1 MMTMCKNI
9 VIFALISVHIQF
21 SRSLGDCTKYDFSIC
36 WLVKDTNATVR
47 PKISVWLNEAELMS
61 IGTVGKFNSLTV
73 PKSER
78 HSLQLQYGHLARTWT
93 FSVSDSLHTI
103 ELQSLDSAKEETPN
117 EFSLDALKVFSPEQ
131 FFACEKDPLYLHQS
145 EDFILM
151 LGHSTRFP
159 LKLESH
165 SSAMLLVSWRA
176 TPDPA
181 TPLPRTLRR
190 SSVSI
195 YHLEL
200 GAYTTHS
207 VDTTDARYYRFSSL
221 KGCMPYVACH
231 EMPTR
236 PSVTCLFTI
245 TDPDVPRNVQ
255 VTSWNTSQVTVAWDC
270 PENNM
275 FSLFLLTMLHLNGT
289 DHVVEETIYR
299 HTRRPFVFTASDL
312 PPCSRVQ
319 FGLQTVCVS
328 GTDSRTSKTVMTD
341 GNSAHSSIQS
351 IHQSS
356 AGPDN
361 YTLSWS
367 VMNASLIAVFKVY
380 HQGALQA
387 STFLTTHTVTG
398 LVPCQRYVARVEAVC
413 GESIVMNVKTLQTH
427 TGPSVVSD
435 LRYQAEDSTALW
447 SGPSSPGGSFRYSL
461 TLEDGS
467 PVRSG
472 RLREP
477 LLPLEHLPPDRPYV
491 LEVWE
496 ECHGWGSPSRKV
508 LCFGAQKVPEVDVG
522 LRLDGAM
529 FGRVDLSSS
538 QDDFMRSSLA
548 MVVPWRL
555 PAELQDP
562 KSPPRL
568 QLKRIIINKIS
579 ELVKDFP
586 HPANVDVLTFED
598 YGNGTQTKIGFVVLK
613 ASVKETRVP
622 FSSDEMLT
630 FIQSLSQT
638 GITVNDGIIYWDD
651 PDECSMLE
659 LNHCTP
665 HSVCINTLD
674 SYTCVCQ
681 SGYYDISPL
690 ISPTTACHEKGLFT
704 QCSQAF
710 IMGSVAKAHLVD
722 YLGGNVT
729 VVLNDGRCQVSD
741 SGTLYYF
748 RTSRH
753 PNHCGTSVVVNR
765 THIEFMNVLTV
776 TLSREMVITRRD
788 LKVVW
793 KCIYPRSYLRNTEMN
808 VHLEWP
814 FSYTLVEYN
823 SSHIL
828 EVAMALYK
836 DNSFTDNYTHAI
848 ILYPEDFLYLEV
860 ILNAHNTFAS
870 DLLLEVVTCWATES
884 SNPLDETQGVLLRDG
899 CPVDRT
905 FRWLSKNGMAQ
916 MTRFSVQMFSMPA
929 GLPFYIHCLTRVC
942 APDENC
948 TTTCPAKMSSKVRRD
963 LRQTPSTVVSAG
975 PLLVGNILSTRS
987 THSKWKEVAMLVAI
1001 LGGSIGSLVLTFL
1014 VVTAVKTLLN
1024 HSGRV
1029 Q

>member
-1 MMTMCKNI
+1 MTTMCKNI

-21 SRSLGDCTKYDFSIC
+21 SRSLGDCTIYNFSIC
-36 WLVKDTNATVR
+36 WLLKDTNATPTAR
-47 PKISVWLNEAELMS
+47 PNISAWLNEAELMS
-61 IGTVGKFNSLTV
+61 IGKFGKFNSLTV
-73 PKSER
+73 QTSER
-78 HSLQLQYGHLARTWT
+78 HSLKLQYGDLARTWT

-103 ELQSLDSAKEETPN
+103 ELQSIDSAIEETPN
-117 EFSLDALKVFSPEQ
+117 EFSVDAFSVFSPEQ

-151 LGHSTRFP
+151 LGHTTRFP

-165 SSAMLLVSWRA
+165 SSYMLLVSWRDTHDP
-176 TPDPA
+176 TP
-181 TPLPRTLRR
+181 PLPQTHHH

-195 YHLEL
+195 YHREL
-200 GAYTTHS
+200 GAYTTLS
-207 VDTTDARYYRFSSL
+207 VDTTDAQYYRFSSL
-221 KGCMPYVACH
+221 QGCMPYVACH
-231 EMPTR
+231 ELPAR
-236 PSVTCLFTI
+236 PSVTCLSTI
-245 TDPDVPRNVQ
+245 TDPDVPRNFQ
-255 VTSWNTSQVTVAWDC
+255 VTSWNTSQVTVSWHC
-270 PENNM
+270 PRNNK

-289 DHVVEETIYR
+289 DHVVEETVYR
-299 HTRRPFVFTASDL
+299 HTRQPLIFTASDL

-328 GTDSRTSKTVMTD
+328 GIESRTSKTVMID

-351 IHQSS
+351 IRQSS
-356 AGPDN
+356 AGPDT

-367 VMNASLIAVFKVY
+367 VMDASLIAVFKVY

-387 STFLTTHTVTG
+387 STFLTTHSVVG
-398 LVPCQRYVARVEAVC
+398 LVPCQHYAARVEAVC

-427 TGPSVVSD
+427 TGPRVVSD
-435 LRYQAEDSTALW
+435 LRYQAEDSIALW
-447 SGPSSPGGSFRYSL
+447 SSPSSPGGAFSYSL

-477 LLPLEHLPPDRPYV
+477 LLSLGHLPPGLPYV

-496 ECHGWGSPSRKV
+496 ECHGWESPSRVV
-508 LCFGAQKVPEVDVG
+508 LCFDARKAPEVDVRQTDKALLMG
-522 LRLDGAM
+522 NGDMTA
-529 FGRVDLSSS
+529 
-538 QDDFMRSSLA
+538 DDFMRSSLA
-548 MVVPWRL
+548 MIVPWRL
-555 PAELQDP
+555 PPELEDP

-568 QLKRIIINKIS
+568 QLKRIVINKIS

-586 HPANVDVLTFED
+586 HPESVDALTFED
-598 YGNGTQTKIGFVVLK
+598 YGNGTQTKIGFVMRK
-613 ASVKETRVP
+613 ASVKEARVP
-622 FSSDEMLT
+622 SSSAEMLT
-630 FIQSLSQT
+630 FIRSHSQT
-638 GITVNDGIIYWDD
+638 GITVNDDIIYWDD

-659 LNHCTP
+659 LNQCTP

-681 SGYYDISPL
+681 SGYYDISPFL
-690 ISPTTACHEKGLFT
+690 SPTTACREKGLFT
-704 QCSQAF
+704 QCSQDF
-710 IMGSVAKAHLVD
+710 ITGSVAKAHLVD

-729 VVLNDGRCQVSD
+729 VVLNDGQCPVSE

-748 RTSRH
+748 RASHH
-753 PNHCGTSVVVNR
+753 PSHCGTRIVVNR
-765 THIEFMNVLTV
+765 THTEFMNVLTV

-793 KCIYPRSYLRNTEMN
+793 KCIYPTSYLHNTEMN
-808 VHLEWP
+808 VHLEWVP
-814 FSYTLVEYN
+814 SYTLVESN

-828 EVAMALYK
+828 EVVMALYK
-836 DNSFTDNYTHAI
+836 DDSFTDNYTNAVT
-848 ILYPEDFLYLEV
+848 LYPDDFLYLEV

-884 SNPLDETQGVLLRDG
+884 SNPLDKTQGILLRDG

-905 FRWLSKNGMAQ
+905 FMWLSENGMAQ

-975 PLLVGNILSTRS
+975 PLLVGNISSTRS
-987 THSKWKEVAMLVAI
+987 THSKWKEVAMLVTI
-1001 LGGSIGSLVLTFL
+1001 LGGSIGFLVLTLL